1 MSLGFSLLEYNAC
14 FRRRG
19 LQRCIAWLRRKQ
31 MQLKNRIRDEFLGTI
46 DKNVK
51 ENQIIQKN
59 VFIAFRMT

>member
-1 MSLGFSLLEYNAC
+1 MFSATRLTTLHC
-14 FRRRG
+14 MVKKK
-19 LQRCIAWLRRKQ
+19 KQ
-31 MQLKNRIRDEFLGTI
+31 MQLKNRIRDEFLGSI